1 MLIEMMKMKN
11 IVPKIFLGLFV
22 GLSLASCLKEDIVV
36 APALKGVKFYITGA
50 NGKDSLVPQPVKG
63 KSVKIVVDSDADMCS
78 VWPGGTREIMKKKVS
93 PDGGKTFPDS
103 VDMFNHPVLVK
114 SDLYSDY
121 GLVGAKGL
129 KTTLSSEGWYCTY
142 TYPKA
147 GEFNLV
153 VVVTNH
159 GYNTNN
165 FKPAV
170 VEVSKLQVK

>member
-1 MLIEMMKMKN
+1 MMKMKN
-11 IVPKIFLGLFV
+11 IVSKIALGMFAGMLFT
-22 GLSLASCLKEDIVV
+22 SCLKEDIV
-36 APALKGVKFYITGA
+36 ATPSLNAVKFYLA
-50 NGKDSLVPQPVKG
+50 DASGKDSLVPQPVKG
-63 KSVKIVVDSDADMCS
+63 KAVKIVVDTDADMCS

-93 PDGGKTFPDS
+93 TDGGATFADS
-103 VDMFNHPVLVK
+103 VDMFNHPVLAK

-147 GEFNLV
+147 GEFSLV

-159 GYNTNN
+159 GYNTNE

-170 VEVSKLQVK
+170 VEVGKLQVK

>member
-1 MLIEMMKMKN
+1 MKN
-11 IVPKIFLGLFV
+11 IFCKIALGLFA
-22 GLSLASCLKEDIVV
+22 GTLLTSCLKEDIV
-36 APALKGVKFYITGA
+36 ATPGLNGVKFYVVDAG
-50 NGKDSLVPQPVKG
+50 GKDSLVTQPVKG

-78 VWPGGTREIMKKKVS
+78 VWPGGTREIMKKKVAVN
-93 PDGGKTFPDS
+93 GVFADS
-103 VDMFNHPVLVK
+103 VDMFNNPVLVK

-147 GEFNLV
+147 GEFDLV

-159 GYNTNN
+159 GYNTNE

-170 VEVSKLQVK
+170 VEFGKLQVK

>member
-1 MLIEMMKMKN
+1 MKN
-11 IVPKIFLGLFV
+11 IICKISFAIFAGIAF
-22 GLSLASCLKEDIVV
+22 SSCLKEDII
-36 APALKGVKFYITGA
+36 ATPSLNGVKLYVTDA
-50 NGKDSLVPQPVKG
+50 AGKDSLVTEPIKG
-63 KSVKIVVDSDADMCS
+63 KSVKIVVDTDADMCS

-93 PDGGKTFPDS
+93 ADGVTFADS

-147 GEFNLV
+147 GEFSLV

-159 GYNTNN
+159 GYNTNE

-170 VEVSKLQVK
+170 VEVGKLQVK